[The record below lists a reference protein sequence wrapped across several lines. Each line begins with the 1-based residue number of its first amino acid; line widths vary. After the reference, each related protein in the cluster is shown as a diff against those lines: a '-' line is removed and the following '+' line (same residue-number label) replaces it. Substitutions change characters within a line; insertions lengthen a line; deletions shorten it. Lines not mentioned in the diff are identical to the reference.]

1 MIATVGVC
9 LLVQVKGAHPQVPI
23 ASFPPA
29 MQVYRC
35 ENQTWKSQLEY
46 HNREAIALPSLTIH
60 AIWCVKSVAQMGW
73 VTFKVN
79 YMVLGVCSNYMSKT
93 NTFSQVALNFWL
105 YAISGDQH
113 NKIFF
118 KVAEPQHSLETSKG
132 INIWNKHK
140 VPHKCEEKA
149 RKKDKLKWVIRKS
162 NTATGKCIPI
172 RLNWQSN

>member
-29 MQVYRC
+29 MQVHGC

-46 HNREAIALPSLTIH
+46 HNREAIALHSLTIH

-79 YMVLGVCSNYMSKT
+79 YMLLGVCSNYMSKT
-93 NTFSQVALNFWL
+93 NTFSQVALNYFSCML
-105 YAISGDQH
+105 LVVTSTA
-113 NKIFF
+113 KIFF
-118 KVAEPQHSLETSKG
+118 KVAEPQHSLETSKD

-149 RKKDKLKWVIRKS
+149 RKKDKLKMSDK
-162 NTATGKCIPI
+162 KK
-172 RLNWQSN
+172 